1 MPLNNYLRKIRT
13 LCEEGSYR
21 LYSTKNTI
29 NPRINEIIED
39 ISNTK
44 NFIIALTHKSITAKD
59 SSLKSYETLEFLGD
73 SLLELYVSLFLY
85 YSFPEYSEGK
95 LTQTR
100 TKMVQG
106 SNLSSLCFKIGLY
119 KYLNSEAH
127 KKENITKASS
137 AQAHRKVLE
146 DIFESFIAAL
156 YIERGGKALY
166 DFLFLTVLDKPE
178 FKSKFHNFN
187 SKVIPLL
194 CLANNKMLDTPDT
207 LVKQN
212 IKVVSSSGQTLLGS
226 EKVVPITN
234 LLDQTSDINLSLGV
248 ITDDKIKAKLSLF
261 MDKSIK
267 NHEDILEILVK
278 IYVLMEYNSNKGQ

>member
-1 MPLNNYLRKIRT
+1 MPLNYYLRKITT
-13 LCEEGSYR
+13 LCEEGSYK

-29 NPRINEIIED
+29 NPRINEIIGD

-44 NFIIALTHKSITAKD
+44 NFNIALTHKSCRAKD
-59 SSLKSYETLEFLGD
+59 ISLKSYETLEFLGD
-73 SLLELYVSLFLY
+73 SLLESYVSLFLY
-85 YSFPEYSEGK
+85 FSFPDYSEGK

-100 TKMVQG
+100 TKIVQG

-137 AQAHRKVLE
+137 AQAHRKLLA

-156 YIERGGKALY
+156 FIEKGGKALY

-178 FKSKFHNFN
+178 FKSKFDNFN
-187 SKVIPLL
+187 SNIIPLL
-194 CLANNKMLDTPDT
+194 YSANNKMLDTPDT

-212 IKVVSSSGQTLLGS
+212 IEVISSSGQILLGS

-234 LLDQTSDINLSLGV
+234 LLDQTSDINLLSGV
-248 ITDDKIKAKLSLF
+248 IIDDEIKTKLSLF

>member
-13 LCEEGSYR
+13 LCEEGSYK

-29 NPRINEIIED
+29 NPRINEIIGD

-44 NFIIALTHKSITAKD
+44 NFNIALTHKSCRAKD
-59 SSLKSYETLEFLGD
+59 ISLKSYETLEFLGD
-73 SLLELYVSLFLY
+73 SLLESYVSLFLY
-85 YSFPEYSEGK
+85 FSFPEYSEGK
-95 LTQTR
+95 LTETR
-100 TKMVQG
+100 SSLVQG
-106 SNLSSLCFKIGLY
+106 TNLSSISLKIGLY
-119 KYLNSEAH
+119 KYLNSEIH
-127 KKENITKASS
+127 NKENVASS
-137 AQAHRKVLE
+137 LKAHTKLLG

-156 YIERGGKALY
+156 FIERGGKVLY
-166 DFLFLTVLDKPE
+166 EFLFLTVLDKPE
-178 FKSKFHNFN
+178 FKSKLDNFN
-187 SKVIPLL
+187 SNIIPLL
-194 CLANNKMLDTPDT
+194 CPTNNKMLDTPDA

-212 IKVVSSSGQTLLGS
+212 IEVISSSGQTFLGS

-234 LLDQTSDINLSLGV
+234 LLDQTSDINLLSGV
-248 ITDDKIKAKLSLF
+248 ITDDEIKTKLSLF

>member
-1 MPLNNYLRKIRT
+1 MPLNNYLRKITT
-13 LCEEGSYR
+13 LCEKGSYK

-29 NPRINEIIED
+29 NPRINEIIGD

-44 NFIIALTHKSITAKD
+44 NFNIALTHKSCRAKD
-59 SSLKSYETLEFLGD
+59 ISLKSYETLEFLGD
-73 SLLELYVSLFLY
+73 SLLELYVSFFLY
-85 YSFPEYSEGK
+85 FSFPEYSEGK
-95 LTQTR
+95 LTETR
-100 TKMVQG
+100 SSLVQG
-106 SNLSSLCFKIGLY
+106 ANLSSLSFKIGLY

-127 KKENITKASS
+127 KKENITS
-137 AQAHRKVLE
+137 AKKHKKVLT

-156 YIERGGKALY
+156 FIERGGKILY
-166 DFLFLTVLDKPE
+166 EFLFLTVLDKPE
-178 FKSKFHNFN
+178 FKNKLDNFN
-187 SKVIPLL
+187 SNIIPLL
-194 CLANNKMLDTPDT
+194 CPANNKMLDTLDA

-212 IKVVSSSGQTLLGS
+212 IEVISSSGQTLLGS

-234 LLDQTSDINLSLGV
+234 LLDQTSDINLSSGV
-248 ITDDKIKAKLSLF
+248 ITDDEIKAKLSLF